1 MALGRNTI
9 LQVVEVESLDKPGY
23 HYLLANTHFFFHP
36 KADFIRLLQ
45 AICCAKYLEKLKY
58 SIKNEN
64 KTIKEISILMGGDFN
79 SDPPSHAF
87 TYMFTQS
94 IPFEN
99 LNSGTIVI
107 LLYIHSSKNKKIFVI
122 FLKR

>member
-9 LQVVEVESLDKPGY
+9 LQVVEVESLDKPGH

-64 KTIKEISILMGGDFN
+64 KNIKEISILMGGDFN

-99 LNSGTIVI
+99 LNSGII
-107 LLYIHSSKNKKIFVI
+107 YNLFYDIHPKIEKFLLYF
-122 FLKR
+122 